1 MRWEI
6 RKSIEYLLPLDS
18 YKLRLIKANMSLL
31 PPSMNENY
39 KSLLK
44 LRTFVIINF
53 IASFFIVFFAYPIIN
68 SLRM

>member
-44 LRTFVIINF
+44 LRTFAIINF